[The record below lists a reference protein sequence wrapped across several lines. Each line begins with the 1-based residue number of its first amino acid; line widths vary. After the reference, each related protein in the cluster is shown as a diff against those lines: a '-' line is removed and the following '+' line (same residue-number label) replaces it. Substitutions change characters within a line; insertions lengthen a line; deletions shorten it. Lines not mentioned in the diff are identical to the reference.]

1 MEEFFNFIL
10 HFDPC
15 ILYLYLMIK
24 VDEALRI
31 ILNSIQALDS
41 DTISLANASG
51 RVLQQDIFSNSD
63 IPAFDN
69 SGRDGYALRSADT
82 KDASPE
88 SPCKLEVLEELKAG
102 MMSSSEIKS
111 GQAVKIMTGAPI
123 PEGADSVIMVED
135 TEKSQGTSHKPQ
147 VRIFKETTPGENIR
161 RAGEDI
167 KKGELVIQKGTLL
180 KAAHAGMLAALGI
193 TKAAV
198 TRKPRIAILATGD
211 ELVDAD
217 EEAPKGK
224 VRTSNTYALY
234 SQILSYS
241 GIPVNIGIA
250 RDEPKDIREKIE
262 SALVCDL
269 ILTSGGVSMGDYD
282 LVKDVLTKM
291 GADIK
296 FWKIAMRPGKPILF
310 STLGEK
316 PVFGLPGNPV
326 SSMVGFELFVRPAIL
341 KMLGQT
347 SDDRQEAE
355 AFLEEDIEKKKG
367 LRYFLRAQTRWEDG
381 GYLTKTTGPQG
392 SGILKSMMLANSFII
407 LPEEE
412 EFIKK
417 GAKVR
422 VRFLN

>member
-1 MEEFFNFIL
+1 
-10 HFDPC
+10 
-15 ILYLYLMIK
+15 MIK

-31 ILNSIQALDS
+31 ILNSVQTLDS

-69 SGRDGYALRSADT
+69 SAMDGYALRSADT
-82 KDASPE
+82 KGASPE

-102 MMSSSEIKS
+102 MMSSSEIKN

-135 TEKSQGTSHKPQ
+135 TAKVEGRVLKPACRTGRAE
-147 VRIFKETTPGENIR
+147 VKVLKETAPGENIR

-180 KAAHAGMLAALGI
+180 KAAHTGMLAALGI

-198 TRKPRIAILATGD
+198 ARKPRIAILATGD

-234 SQILSYS
+234 SQILSYG

-250 RDEPKDIREKIE
+250 RDEPEDIREKIE

>member
-1 MEEFFNFIL
+1 
-10 HFDPC
+10 
-15 ILYLYLMIK
+15 
-24 VDEALRI
+24 
-31 ILNSIQALDS
+31 
-41 DTISLANASG
+41 
-51 RVLQQDIFSNSD
+51 
-63 IPAFDN
+63 
-69 SGRDGYALRSADT
+69 
-82 KDASPE
+82 
-88 SPCKLEVLEELKAG
+88 
-102 MMSSSEIKS
+102 
-111 GQAVKIMTGAPI
+111 
-123 PEGADSVIMVED
+123 
-135 TEKSQGTSHKPQ
+135 
-147 VRIFKETTPGENIR
+147 
-161 RAGEDI
+161 
-167 KKGELVIQKGTLL
+167 ELVIQKGTLL
-180 KAAHAGMLAALGI
+180 KAAHTGMLAALGI
-193 TKAAV
+193 TKTAV
-198 TRKPRIAILATGD
+198 TRKPRIAVLATGD

-217 EEAPKGK
+217 EEAPQGK

-234 SQILSYS
+234 SQILSYG

-250 RDEPKDIREKIE
+250 RDEPEDLREKIE

-310 STLGEK
+310 STLGER

-347 SDDRQEAE
+347 SDDRQEAD

-367 LRYFLRAQTRWEDG
+367 LRYFLRARTRWENG

-417 GAKVR
+417 GTKVR